1 MQEQKV
7 WERKDCFAEVGD
19 IKDVCCLLV
28 LFLSKVIRLEE
39 MIENPFSWLES
50 GTGGRVLMEVN
61 WKVAVC

>member
-50 GTGGRVLMEVN
+50 
-61 WKVAVC
+61 